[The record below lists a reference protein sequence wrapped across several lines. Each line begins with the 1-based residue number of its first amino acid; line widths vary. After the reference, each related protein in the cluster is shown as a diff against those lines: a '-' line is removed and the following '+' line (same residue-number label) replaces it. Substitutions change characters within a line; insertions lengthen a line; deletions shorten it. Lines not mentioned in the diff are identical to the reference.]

1 VDSTS
6 GHGNPESPASR
17 AAAQAGSIPTG
28 RGSLPQ
34 AVAVPRPGNT
44 TPDLSDWPDCTRSYQ
59 HPRASLKSAAPG
71 RPQPRPSDTMSNAT
85 QHSRQPGDNRRRR
98 SRGGKNRRNNNQ
110 NENRRDGERD
120 TRERRGG
127 PSNRS
132 EEFRPQAP
140 RPPRGRPPVKLTWWQ
155 KLLKAIGLYKEPA
168 PPARRERKPDE
179 AKPQGEPRA
188 PKSNTRNARSGEAAV
203 ERSDERPDDE
213 ARPKRGRGGNRTG
226 DRPRGGDP
234 STVESARVY
243 VGNLSYDVTEQDLQE
258 LFKGVGGCA
267 TWKSFTTAAPI
278 ARRVTVCGNAPSRT
292 TPCVPWRCLT
302 TSTSWAAEADRFR
315 CQIQRPGRARR
326 SVSCCAF
333 IRKWRFSHP
342 HSRIERKRPPEPP
355 AAVFCFTTQWPWRD
369 RPQ

>member
-1 VDSTS
+1 
-6 GHGNPESPASR
+6 
-17 AAAQAGSIPTG
+17 
-28 RGSLPQ
+28 
-34 AVAVPRPGNT
+34 
-44 TPDLSDWPDCTRSYQ
+44 
-59 HPRASLKSAAPG
+59 
-71 RPQPRPSDTMSNAT
+71 MSNAT

-234 STVESARVY
+234 STVESNRVY
-243 VGNLSYDVTEQDLQE
+243 VGNLSYDVSEQDLQE
-258 LFKGVGGCA
+258 LFKGVGGVRNVEIVYNRSTHRSKGYGFVEMLHRDDA
-267 TWKSFTTAAPI
+267 VRSVEVLNDQHFMGRRMTVSGAKSKGQDERDDQEETPQREPKQVVLAPLPEFPESVEDEAKAETEAPAEAQIETIIETTTESP
-278 ARRVTVCGNAPSRT
+278 
-292 TPCVPWRCLT
+292 
-302 TSTSWAAEADRFR
+302 AAEETAVADA
-315 CQIQRPGRARR
+315 PAEETK
-326 SVSCCAF
+326 AE
-333 IRKWRFSHP
+333 P
-342 HSRIERKRPPEPP
+342 EAAELIEKYGFDEPEKKSG
-355 AAVFCFTTQWPWRD
+355 D
-369 RPQ
+369 N